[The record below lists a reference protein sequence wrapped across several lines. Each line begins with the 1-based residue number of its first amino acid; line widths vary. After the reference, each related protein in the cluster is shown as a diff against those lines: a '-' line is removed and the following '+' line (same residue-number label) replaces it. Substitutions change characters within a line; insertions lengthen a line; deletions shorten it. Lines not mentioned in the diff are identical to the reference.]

1 MRWIERIAKNNA
13 ELLTKRDTL
22 ALFNKIA
29 EELGSISN
37 ACDFVRIERKTYY
50 NWKENVK
57 TITTENKTKV
67 LCSAL
72 RLNTVDT
79 LGFLTE
85 KSFKRTSRLLYT
97 TLSTIYGK
105 ILDSE
110 DLNEKKLLCDKFINI
125 LNKYSEPIT
134 QSLEIEINDMLANIR
149 AYPEYF
155 EEIYKL
161 EQNFRKESP
170 IVRIPESEGIIGAR
184 EEDTQLFKIVTEEGG
199 GDIPWLPMTA
209 T

>member
-1 MRWIERIAKNNA
+1 MRWIEKIAKNNA

-37 ACDFVRIERKTYY
+37 ACDFVKIERKTYY
-50 NWKENVK
+50 NWKLNVK

-72 RLNTVDT
+72 RLNTIDT
-79 LGFLTE
+79 LDFLTE
-85 KSFKRTSRLLYT
+85 KSFKRTSRLFYT

-110 DLNEKKLLCDKFINI
+110 DLNEKKLLCDKFLKIM
-125 LNKYSEPIT
+125 NKYSEPIT

-149 AYPEYF
+149 DVYPEYF

-161 EQNFRKESP
+161 EQNFRRESP
-170 IVRIPESEGIIGAR
+170 IVIIGPEEIIGAK
-184 EEDTQLFKIVTEEGG
+184 EEDTPFKIETEEEGG
-199 GDIPWLPMTA
+199 GRTWLSMTA